1 MLSIGEFSKTAS
13 VTTNTLRYYD
23 EIGLLKP
30 AFVDEW
36 SGYRYYEVSQLED
49 ILLINRLKSYGFSL
63 LEIGQVL
70 ITKENTPQSAQVLL
84 ALMRQ
89 KQTEMEHNIISANR
103 VLKDLQGDMANL
115 ERGKQIMGFLEDM
128 KIELVNTTDMNIL
141 SIRERM
147 NVHDSGKYIGT
158 LCKQIAERKLTV
170 QGAPMFIYH
179 SDEYTP
185 ENYDVEVAIPI
196 AERVDGTR
204 LFEGFRCAKI
214 THVGEYTQLP
224 QAYAKLGEWV
234 QKEGYAIVGPV
245 FDKYP
250 TDPSVTAPEQNVT
263 EIYFPVNKQ
272 S

>member
-13 VTTNTLRYYD
+13 ITTNTLRYYD

-49 ILLINRLKSYGFSL
+49 IMLINRLKLYGFSL

-70 ITKENTPQSAQVLL
+70 ITKESTSQSAQVLL

-89 KQTEMEHNIISANR
+89 KQTELERNIVNASR
-103 VLKDLQGDMANL
+103 VLKELQGDMANL
-115 ERGKQIMGFLEDM
+115 ERGKRIMGFLEDM
-128 KIELVNTTDMNIL
+128 QIELVETERMNVL
-141 SIRERM
+141 SIRENM
-147 NVHDSGKYIGT
+147 NVYESGKYIGT
-158 LCKQIAERKLTV
+158 LCKKIAEEKLTAI
-170 QGAPMFIYH
+170 GAPMFIYH

-185 ENYDVEVAIPI
+185 DNYDVEVAIPV
-196 AERVDGTR
+196 AESVEGTR
-204 LFEGFRCAKI
+204 IFEAFLCARI

-234 QKEGYAIVGPV
+234 QKEGYTIAGAV
-245 FDKYP
+245 FDKYI
-250 TDPSVTAPEQNVT
+250 TDPSVTAPDQNIT
-263 EIYFPVNKQ
+263 EIYFPVNK
-272 S
+272 